1 MNWGFLNKE
10 INEICVVHK
19 PLLLHACILF
29 ACRMLMSV
37 WVCSNIILQ
46 REHHFFSSSNFSPFS
61 LNLWSEDC
69 LIHMFIERNL
79 CLFPFSLPN
88 PETGQGN
95 TYLRKRFPPS
105 VYLLRGYFIL
115 LKRNRL
121 FLRVKFIQSKIL
133 KSDSPKSLVFS
144 FVLLLVYF
152 SCNVAF
158 IWLFSLPFSL
168 QYRFLKENP
177 TLPFL
182 KTLLCKSSS
191 WHSEFCF

>member
-1 MNWGFLNKE
+1 MRVSK
-10 INEICVVHK
+10 
-19 PLLLHACILF
+19 
-29 ACRMLMSV
+29 
-37 WVCSNIILQ
+37 Q
-46 REHHFFSSSNFSPFS
+46 R
-61 LNLWSEDC
+61 NLW
-69 LIHMFIERNL
+69 NL
-79 CLFPFSLPN
+79 CCSQTFTYTCLYSFCLQNVNVCLGLFKHNSLKGALLFLIKQFQSFFFEPMIRGLFDTHVHREECLLVPFSLPN

-95 TYLRKRFPPS
+95 TYLRKCFPPS

>member
-1 MNWGFLNKE
+1 MIRGLFNTQ
-10 INEICVVHK
+10 VH
-19 PLLLHACILF
+19 
-29 ACRMLMSV
+29 REEM
-37 WVCSNIILQ
+37 CS
-46 REHHFFSSSNFSPFS
+46 
-61 LNLWSEDC
+61 
-69 LIHMFIERNL
+69 L
-79 CLFPFSLPN
+79 CLFPSPFPIQKLGK
-88 PETGQGN
+88 EIHIWGN
-95 TYLRKRFPPS
+95 VFPPS

-121 FLRVKFIQSKIL
+121 FLRVKFIQSKIP
-133 KSDSPKSLVFS
+133 KSDSPKSLMFS

-182 KTLLCKSSS
+182 KTLLCKSLS